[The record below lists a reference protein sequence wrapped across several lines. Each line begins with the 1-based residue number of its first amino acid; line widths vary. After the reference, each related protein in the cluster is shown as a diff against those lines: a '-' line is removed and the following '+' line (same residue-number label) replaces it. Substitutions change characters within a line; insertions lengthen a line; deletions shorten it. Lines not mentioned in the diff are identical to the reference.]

1 MDTPENE
8 LGENSNIGENPNPD
22 DPVQEEDE
30 GDEGETEPSPMN
42 EFVSA
47 LIRYKRTP
55 AAVPDLPKP
64 VRPSGK
70 PFNIG
75 YHFCPNITNPTTII
89 IPPGQREKIPLGIDI
104 AIPPCH
110 YGRFITLKP
119 DGTYSNT
126 TIVLGSIL
134 QPHSRS
140 PDGVIVYVVN
150 LDANELTIQPKIP
163 IVELIVESVNMNNI
177 LEIEDDNGTLGILPT
192 NVENND

>member
-30 GDEGETEPSPMN
+30 GDEGETEPSPIN
-42 EFVSA
+42 EFVSS
-47 LIRYKRTP
+47 LIRYKRAHT
-55 AAVPDLPKP
+55 ALSDLPKP

-75 YHFCPNITNPTTII
+75 YHFCPNITIPITIL
-89 IPPGQREKIPLGIDI
+89 PGKIEKIPLGIDI

-110 YGRFITLKP
+110 YGRFITLNP
-119 DGTYSNT
+119 DGTYSHT
-126 TIVLGSIL
+126 TSVLGSIL
-134 QPHSRS
+134 QPQSRS
-140 PDGVIVYVVN
+140 PEDGVIVYVVN
-150 LDANELTIQPKIP
+150 LNVDEELVIQPQIP

-177 LEIEDDNGTLGILPT
+177 LEIEDDNGTLGTLPT
-192 NVENND
+192 NVENNE

>member
-1 MDTPENE
+1 M
-8 LGENSNIGENPNPD
+8 
-22 DPVQEEDE
+22 
-30 GDEGETEPSPMN
+30 
-42 EFVSA
+42 
-47 LIRYKRTP
+47 IRYKRTP
-55 AAVPDLPKP
+55 SAFADLPKP
-64 VRPSGK
+64 IRPIDK

-75 YHFCPNITNPTTII
+75 YHFCPNITNPIT

-110 YGRFITLKP
+110 YGRFIVLNP

-126 TIVLGSIL
+126 TLVLGSIL
-134 QPHSRS
+134 QPQSRS

-177 LEIEDDNGTLGILPT
+177 LEIEDDNGTLGTLPT
-192 NVENND
+192 NVKNNINITIYMSIILFC